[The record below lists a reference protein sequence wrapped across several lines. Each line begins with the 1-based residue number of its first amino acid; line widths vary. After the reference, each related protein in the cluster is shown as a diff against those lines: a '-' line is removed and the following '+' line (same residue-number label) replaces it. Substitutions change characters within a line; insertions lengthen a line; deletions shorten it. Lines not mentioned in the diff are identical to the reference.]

1 MSMLDQSLCWAVLA
15 QVSAAELQHAI
26 VSEWNQRFPHVRVDP
41 PPWHVVRG
49 GGDYN
54 ALVCD
59 SPGNE
64 GTDRPFAETLS
75 LLAAG
80 KKVYTL
86 WFDLDRQSI
95 FEWMNGDEVSYQERD
110 PFDLAASLGFEVR
123 RPAGPRQARTAVVV
137 EGASVADVLAALG
150 ETADEPW
157 LHIAQGFIGVVVTA
171 DDGLL
176 GSVPWVIAEA
186 LPRATVYYLQ
196 RRAEPGEFTV
206 LMLRGSEQLGWLQL
220 PTLADSST
228 LSDIKGATTPD
239 EICAV
244 LGLPPNS
251 LAAG

>member
-1 MSMLDQSLCWAVLA
+1 MTVLDRSLCWAVLA
-15 QVSAAELQHAI
+15 PVSAAELQHTI

-49 GGDYN
+49 RGDYN

-59 SPGNE
+59 SPGSE

-75 LLAAG
+75 RRADG
-80 KKVYTL
+80 KTVYSL
-86 WFDLDRQSI
+86 WFHLDREAI
-95 FEWMNGDEVSYQERD
+95 FEWLEGDEVSYQERD
-110 PFDLAASLGFEVR
+110 PFDLAVSLGFEVR
-123 RPAGPRQARTAVVV
+123 RPPGPRPARTAAVV
-137 EGASVADVLAALG
+137 EGASGADILAALG
-150 ETADEPW
+150 DAVAAHW
-157 LHIAQGFIGVVVTA
+157 LHVAQGFMGVVVTA

-196 RRAEPGEFTV
+196 RRPDPDEFTV
-206 LMLRGSEQLGWLQL
+206 LMLRGSVQIGWLQL

-228 LSDIKGATTPD
+228 LSDIKGAKTPE

-244 LGLPPNS
+244 LGLPAEE
-251 LAAG
+251 LGG